1 MPIRVAGET
10 VGVLSLFWRSEPR
23 LTLDDLELIS
33 AVVGEMGRGVE
44 RSELRMQA
52 EQALIA
58 EERQRLA
65 RDLHDS
71 ITQLLCGQ
79 ALLAEASRSFV
90 KAGDALQAEPYLNE
104 LVETAHQALKE
115 MRLMIYN
122 LRPSVL
128 SAEGLVGAI
137 NWRLEAVEQRTGIKA
152 QLVGGITTP
161 LSKQEEEGLYRIV
174 QELLNNVLKHAGAT
188 SVTVALRDTP
198 DDVEVEVID
207 DGKGFDVGA
216 SREGIGLKS
225 IHERMERLGGT
236 LHLTSEPGQGC
247 RVLARLHPA
256 SGAC

>member
-1 MPIRVAGET
+1 
-10 VGVLSLFWRSEPR
+10 
-23 LTLDDLELIS
+23 LESIS
-33 AVVGEMGRGVE
+33 AIAAEIGRSVE
-44 RSELRMQA
+44 RSELRTQA

-90 KAGDALQAEPYLNE
+90 RSGNPVEAEPYLDQ

-128 SAEGLVGAI
+128 AAEGLVGAI
-137 NWRLEAVEQRTGIKA
+137 DWRLEAVEQRAGIKG
-152 QLVGGITTP
+152 QLTGEITSS
-161 LSKQEEEGLYRIV
+161 LSKQEEEGLYRVV
-174 QELLNNVLKHAGAT
+174 QELLNNVLKHAGAAT
-188 SVTVALRDTP
+188 VKVTLRDTP
-198 DDVEVEVID
+198 DGVEVEVID
-207 DGKGFDVGA
+207 DGKGFDPA
-216 SREGIGLKS
+216 ACREGIGLKS
-225 IHERMERLGGT
+225 VRERMERLGGT
-236 LHLTSEPGQGC
+236 LHVTTRPGQGC
-247 RVLARLHPA
+247 RVLARLRPA